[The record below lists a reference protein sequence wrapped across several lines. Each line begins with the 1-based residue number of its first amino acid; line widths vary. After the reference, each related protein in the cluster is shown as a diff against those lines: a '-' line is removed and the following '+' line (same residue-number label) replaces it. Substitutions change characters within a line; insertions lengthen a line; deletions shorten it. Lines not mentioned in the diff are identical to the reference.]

1 MPNFDEE
8 TMEDWRQERIHKKLT
23 TKDVQ
28 NLAKTLKGYSQKD
41 KDWSIRTMISTIK
54 EDLQIEETNLE
65 CYLARAKSSKAA
77 VENLKD
83 MLEKIQKLAEE
94 L

>member
-8 TMEDWRQERIHKKLT
+8 TMENFRQERIHKKLT
-23 TKDVQ
+23 TNDIQ
-28 NLAKTLKGYSQKD
+28 NLAKILKGYSQKD
-41 KDWSIRTMISTIK
+41 KEWSIRTMISTIR
-54 EDLQIEETNLE
+54 EDLQREEINLE

-77 VENLKD
+77 VKNLKD
-83 MLEKIQKLAEE
+83 QLDKIQKLAEE